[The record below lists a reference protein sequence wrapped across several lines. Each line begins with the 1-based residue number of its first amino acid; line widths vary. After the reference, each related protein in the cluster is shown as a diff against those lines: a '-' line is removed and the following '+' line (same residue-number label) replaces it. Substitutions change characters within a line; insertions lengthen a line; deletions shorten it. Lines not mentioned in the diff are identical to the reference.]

1 MDCNSGDWSTASSSA
16 ALGRN
21 SARRIPIPG
30 SQVPYLWN
38 KGLGGLQT
46 DFFSEL
52 DTCRVI

>member
-30 SQVPYLWN
+30 SQVPYSWN